1 MARLAPVTTAI
12 SPSQVEAAWDTAL
25 AAARRSGVEV
35 RTLHTMDELNEARAV
50 WDATWPTIAGATEM
64 TANMVRAIEH
74 SGGYV
79 SGAYEGG
86 RMIGACLAIVGRTRA
101 DEGWH
106 VHLHSHMA
114 STVPGLADRGIGTA
128 LKLHQRA
135 WALAQ
140 DIDRVEWTFDPL
152 VRRNARVNLVKLG
165 AVATQYL
172 VDFYGRMD
180 DALNAGEPSD
190 RLMARWDIASPRVS
204 AALTGE
210 RSSRTREEWLADGA
224 EDALVVEAK
233 DEPRVVPTSARTTL
247 VALPGDI
254 VDIRRTDGGLA
265 RAWRMAVREA
275 LAPVRDGEAV
285 VVGLTSDNRYVVE
298 ATA

>member
-1 MARLAPVTTAI
+1 LAVVSAAI
-12 SPSQVEAAWDTAL
+12 SPQLVEAAWDTAL
-25 AAARRSGVEV
+25 AAARRSAVEV
-35 RTLHTMDELNEARAV
+35 RTLHTMDELNGAREV

-79 SGAYEGG
+79 SGAFEDG
-86 RMIGACLAIVGRTRA
+86 RMIGACLAIVGRRRA

-190 RLMARWDIASPRVS
+190 RLMAQWDIAGPRVA
-204 AALTGE
+204 AALTGDRGL
-210 RSSRTREEWLADGA
+210 RSRQQWLDDGA
-224 EDALVVEAK
+224 EDALVAEAK
-233 DEPRVVPTSARTTL
+233 DEPRVIPTSARTTL

-285 VVGLTSDNRYVVE
+285 VVGLTADNCYVVE